1 MQNSPFIPRSLPGR
15 LVSAWI
21 QRLRRW
27 RLRLKL
33 RRKIQFGSNNH
44 FGSRCQFRPPRQLL
58 IADDVAFGQ
67 EVIVETDLEVGQF
80 TLISSRVSFVGNDHS
95 FDDPN
100 SNVFWQGRNP
110 PSKIVLEGDNLIG
123 NGAILI
129 GNLRIGKGAIVGAGS
144 VVTKDVAPG
153 MIVGGVPARV
163 IRPRWKTASM

>member
-15 LVSAWI
+15 LLSAVVQKI
-21 QRLRRW
+21 RRL

-33 RRKIQFGSNNH
+33 RRKIRFGRNNH
-44 FGSRCQFRPPRQLL
+44 FGSGCQFRPPRELE
-58 IADDVAFGQ
+58 IGDDVAFGQ
-67 EVIVETDLEVGQF
+67 EVLVETDLQVGPY
-80 TLISSRVSFVGNDHS
+80 TLISSRVSFVGNDHA

-100 SNVFWQGRNP
+100 CNVFWQGRNP

-129 GNLRIGKGAIVGAGS
+129 GNVRVGKGAIVGAGS
-144 VVTKDVAPG
+144 VVTKDVAAG

-163 IRPRWKTASM
+163 IRPRWKTSES